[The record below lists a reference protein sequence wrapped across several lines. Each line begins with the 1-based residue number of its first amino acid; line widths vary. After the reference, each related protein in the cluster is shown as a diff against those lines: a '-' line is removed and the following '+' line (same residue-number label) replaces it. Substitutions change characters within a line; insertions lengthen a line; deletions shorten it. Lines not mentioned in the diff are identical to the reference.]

1 MQVKEVEMG
10 IDKNELLK
18 LMQSNWEKSKGVKL
32 DLDIKDYPAVETIV
46 VPHANIP
53 KKKNYINKTYDNE
66 LNHIHSDGVRII
78 GIQL

>member
-1 MQVKEVEMG
+1 MG

-18 LMQSNWEKSKGVKL
+18 LMKSNWEKNKGVKL

-46 VPHANIP
+46 VPYANIP
-53 KKKNYINKTYDNE
+53 KKKNYIAKTYDNN
-66 LNHIHSDGVRII
+66 LNHRYSDDVRII